1 MKVLLING
9 SPHKEG
15 CTFTALSE
23 VAKVLN
29 TEGIETE
36 IFHLGT
42 KPIRE
47 CVGCNQCA
55 NNRCIYT
62 EDIVNEA
69 LAKAEEADAYIF
81 GSPVHYAAASG
92 AITPFLDRFFYAAGK
107 MHAYKPGAAVVTC
120 RRGGASSALDQLNKY
135 FTIRNMPV
143 VSSKYWNMLYGST
156 PEEIL
161 NDKEGIEIMHQ
172 LGKNMAWLLKCIEAG
187 KKAGVCQPQ

>member
-9 SPHKEG
+9 SPNKQG

-23 VAKVLN
+23 VAKSLN
-29 TEGIETE
+29 AEGIETE

-42 KPIRE
+42 KAIRG
-47 CVGCNQCA
+47 CIGCNQCA
-55 NNRCIYT
+55 NNRCSYT
-62 EDIVNEA
+62 ADIVNEA
-69 LAKAEEADAYIF
+69 LEKAEGADGYIF

-92 AITPFLDRFFYAAGK
+92 AITSFLDRFFYAAGA

-143 VSSKYWNMLYGST
+143 VSSKYWNMLYGTT

-161 NDKEGIEIMHQ
+161 NDKEGLEIMQQ
-172 LGKNMAWLLKCIEAG
+172 LGKNMAWLLKSIEAG